1 MDNKD
6 LIRQY
11 VDTGLQLT
19 EYQVNSLSGNLLQT
33 YLRKRMIAISNSQWA
48 ELGFYEYRLMSE
60 DNQKTYIG
68 WLVRRHDYIPKNML
82 AYSSDDVKEFYID
95 AIISNN
101 DYINL
106 SNFSELT
113 DKLKLKYLKYRIDTG
128 KGFDMGFIDD
138 FTPEMLYKFYYLYAI
153 SPKSISEE
161 RYDLLPDKLK
171 QVYLER
177 HIEGSDSYKQYNDRT
192 PELKYKYI
200 TVIKNRMLNKELLE
214 ITPDDLAMV
223 YLKQRMSQGW
233 NLTPSEEARYE
244 RITHGQ

>member
-82 AYSSDDVKEFYID
+82 EHSSDEVKEFYID

-106 SNFSELT
+106 SCGYNYNIEFENLDEIKS
-113 DKLKLKYLKYRIDTG
+113 DVLKIFKSIIVFAPAIISKN
-128 KGFDMGFIDD
+128 
-138 FTPEMLYKFYYLYAI
+138 I
-153 SPKSISEE
+153 SPHLFPQRSI
-161 RYDLLPDKLK
+161 
-171 QVYLER
+171 VF
-177 HIEGSDSYKQYNDRT
+177 I
-192 PELKYKYI
+192 
-200 TVIKNRMLNKELLE
+200 
-214 ITPDDLAMV
+214 
-223 YLKQRMSQGW
+223 
-233 NLTPSEEARYE
+233 
-244 RITHGQ
+244 